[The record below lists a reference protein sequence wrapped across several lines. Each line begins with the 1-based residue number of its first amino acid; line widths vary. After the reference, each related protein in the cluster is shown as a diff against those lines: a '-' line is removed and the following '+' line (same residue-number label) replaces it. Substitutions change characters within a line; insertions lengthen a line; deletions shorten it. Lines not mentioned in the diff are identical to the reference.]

1 MFIDFFLAYQR
12 MIQSKNMSKILQNFK
27 TDKIFHFQHTVQTHS
42 SILLLF
48 LPLFVKNINV
58 LFKLFFV
65 TFYDNSLQAQF
76 SGLAQQQNKS
86 NFMMAGMIFRNYIAN
101 TLIQL
106 KNINGKIF
114 TLYAIQTTQA
124 LDPFGYFRG
133 FTYNVFLKK

>member
-12 MIQSKNMSKILQNFK
+12 MIQSKNMSKILQNFENVQ
-27 TDKIFHFQHTVQTHS
+27 IFHFQHTVQTHS

-76 SGLAQQQNKS
+76 SGLAQQQNNS
-86 NFMMAGMIFRNYIAN
+86 NFMMAGMIFQNYIAN

-124 LDPFGYFRG
+124 LDPFGYFCG